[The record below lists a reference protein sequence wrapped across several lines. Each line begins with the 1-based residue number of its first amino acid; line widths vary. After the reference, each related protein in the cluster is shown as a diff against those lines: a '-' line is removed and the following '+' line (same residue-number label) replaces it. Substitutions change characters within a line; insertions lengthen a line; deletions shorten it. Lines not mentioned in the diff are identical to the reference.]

1 MLPWHLGAVLLS
13 ASPLSVAVSLFLL
26 RSLELAQGARPC
38 LELLGSGSS
47 PWGSS
52 PSPQPCTALLLLCP
66 SCSVKLPMSS
76 VNGWIHTAPPAHEA
90 ISWLPDL
97 PLCKGSFASASS
109 WSSPSCSSN
118 APPQAPASKKAA
130 GAPCSLH
137 ITLTDENQLTG
148 L

>member
-13 ASPLSVAVSLFLL
+13 VSPLSVAVSLFLL

-47 PWGSS
+47 PWGSF
-52 PSPQPCTALLLLCP
+52 PQPCTALLLLCP